1 MNSQSDFA
9 ESLGMMLGIQYLR
22 WEILSHLILLI
33 GGLLLLTF
41 SITSTIVISGFLR
54 FIMFFIGIIALVDIS
69 IIVYQMWISFH
80 SWNGGIQEGMAGYLP
95 VGQSPEDDV
104 IRRGLGV
111 GRVYLPP
118 YIPNEPG
125 VQPISI
131 RGSPGRKVIYFPI
144 EGGSAGEANRLKKD
158 ALTQLTD
165 PLELR
170 RKAFG
175 CGVVV
180 LDERGR
186 GAIMSSGSKVCYR
199 EVFGDGRLGAIHE
212 RLV

>member
-1 MNSQSDFA
+1 M
-9 ESLGMMLGIQYLR
+9 ELGSGILR
-22 WEILSHLILLI
+22 WEIITRFILLL
-33 GGLLLLTF
+33 GGLLLIVLSF
-41 SITSTIVISGFLR
+41 SQEGPLLR
-54 FIMFFIGIIALVDIS
+54 FIMFFIGIVALMDIAFIL
-69 IIVYQMWISFH
+69 YEMWIAYD
-80 SWNGGIQEGMAGYLP
+80 SWKGGIQEGMAGYLP
-95 VGQSPEDDV
+95 VGSSPEDDV

-131 RGSPGRKVIYFPI
+131 RGSPGRKIIYYPI
-144 EGGSAGEANRLKKD
+144 EGGSAGMANQLRKD
-158 ALTQLTD
+158 ALTQITD

-175 CGVVV
+175 SGVVV

-186 GAIMSSGSKVCYR
+186 GAIMSSGSKVCYQ
-199 EVFGDGRLGAIHE
+199 EVFSDGHLGAIHE

>member
-1 MNSQSDFA
+1 MDLA
-9 ESLGMMLGIQYLR
+9 ERLGYSLGLGNGIMR
-22 WEILSHLILLI
+22 WEILSHFVLLI

-41 SITSTIVISGFLR
+41 SMTTESDTGGLLR
-54 FIMFFIGIIALVDIS
+54 FTMFFIGIVALVDIAL
-69 IIVYQMWISFH
+69 IVYQMWIAYDT
-80 SWNGGIQEGMAGYLP
+80 WEGGVQEGMAGYLP
-95 VGQSPEDDV
+95 VGSSPEDDV

-118 YIPNEPG
+118 FIPNEPG

-131 RGSPGRKVIYFPI
+131 RGSPGRKVLYYPI
-144 EGGSAGEANRLKKD
+144 EGGSAGMANQLRKD
-158 ALTQLTD
+158 ALTQITD

-170 RKAFG
+170 RKALG
-175 CGVVV
+175 SGVVV

-199 EVFGDGRLGAIHE
+199 EVFGDGHLGAIHE